1 MHSQHIALLTF
12 ALIFGAALT
21 GFVIQKLLPPHHLS
35 DHSKGAV
42 HLGAGLIGTLAALIL
57 GLLVSS
63 SKGTYDQAGGL
74 LNEMSASYVHADRL
88 LANYGGEA
96 APIREQLRHSAEK
109 MLWIIWPDE
118 TSRVGEAGTAAGL
131 PERAATKMD
140 LESVYNRTSLL
151 KPGNANQEHLQ
162 ADAMHLMDD
171 IIQKRWMLQ
180 EVVLGS
186 GISVILLV
194 IPVLFIA
201 FITLIYAVYA
211 PRNTTVTFVLFCC
224 AACIAIAVFL
234 ISELSSP
241 LQGALKV
248 SSRPVHIALDQMG
261 RDR

>member
-1 MHSQHIALLTF
+1 MNPQQIALLTF
-12 ALIFGAALT
+12 ALIFGAALA
-21 GFVIQKLLPPHHLS
+21 GFVIQRLLPPHHLS
-35 DHSKGAV
+35 EDSKGAV

-74 LNEMSASYVHADRL
+74 LNEMSASYEHADRL

-96 APIREQLRHSAEK
+96 EPIRALLRQSAEK
-109 MLWIIWPDE
+109 MLRIIWPEE
-118 TSRVGEAGTAAGL
+118 TEQGKVAGL
-131 PERAATKMD
+131 PERATTKMD
-140 LESVYNRTSLL
+140 LEDVYNRTSLL
-151 KPGNANQEHLQ
+151 KPGNPNQEHLQ
-162 ADAMHLMDD
+162 TDAMRLMDD

-180 EVVLGS
+180 EVVLGG
-186 GISVILLV
+186 GISFVLLV

-241 LQGALKV
+241 LQGTLKV
-248 SSRPVHIALDQMG
+248 SSRPLHIALDQMG
-261 RDR
+261 KDR

>member
-1 MHSQHIALLTF
+1 MNSQQIALLTF
-12 ALIFGAALT
+12 ALIFGSALT
-21 GFVIQKLLPPHHLS
+21 GFVIQRLLPAHHLS
-35 DHSKGAV
+35 EHSKGVV

-74 LNEMSASYVHADRL
+74 LNEMCASYEHADRL

-96 APIREQLRHSAEK
+96 APIRQQLRDSAEK
-109 MLWIIWPDE
+109 MLWIIWPEE
-118 TSRVGEAGTAAGL
+118 TLQGEAAAL
-131 PERAATKMD
+131 FERAATKMD
-140 LESVYNRTSLL
+140 LEGVYNRTSFL
-151 KPGNANQEHLQ
+151 KPGNANQEHIQ
-162 ADAMHLMDD
+162 NDAMRLMDD

-180 EVVLGS
+180 EVVLGG
-186 GISVILLV
+186 GISFLLLV
-194 IPVLFIA
+194 IPVLFIT

-241 LQGALKV
+241 LRGTLKV
-248 SSRPVHIALDQMG
+248 SSRPVHIVLSQMG
-261 RDR
+261 KE